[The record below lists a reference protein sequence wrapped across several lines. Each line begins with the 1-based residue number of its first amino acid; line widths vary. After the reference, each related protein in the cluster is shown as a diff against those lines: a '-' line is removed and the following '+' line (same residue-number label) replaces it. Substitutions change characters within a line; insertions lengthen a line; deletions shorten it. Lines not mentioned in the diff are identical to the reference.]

1 MKTKPRL
8 GRGLSSLLSMDVPEQ
23 AASPIPAIASSAA
36 PPVAAPLAAAS
47 APTSGSVLELKLDQV
62 VPNPHQPRRAMN
74 EGTIMELAAS
84 IRSTGLIQPIVVRPA
99 GDRYELIAGERR
111 WRAAKAAGLE
121 TVRAIIRES
130 SAFEQAQM
138 ALIENIQRENLNPID
153 RALAYK
159 SLMTQL
165 GLTQAELASRLGE
178 ERSSIANYLRLL
190 DLQPAVQTMVANGE
204 LSLGHAKVLAGVSDP
219 ADQERLAKI
228 VVGQSLSV
236 RNLERQ
242 ILQGSGASSAP
253 ARAVPPA
260 AAHYQELEKNLSR
273 ELGLRVQLRPAAKKG
288 KGRLILHYG
297 SLDQFDQLV
306 NKLGVNVAV
315 E

>member
-23 AASPIPAIASSAA
+23 AASPIPAIPG
-36 PPVAAPLAAAS
+36 PPPPPNAAS
-47 APTSGSVLELKLDQV
+47 PTPAPTSGSVLELKLDQV

-74 EGTIMELAAS
+74 EATIMELAAS

-165 GLTQAELASRLGE
+165 GLTQAELSSRLGE

-242 ILQGSGASSAP
+242 IQQGSGASSPP

-260 AAHYQELEKNLSR
+260 AAHYQELETNLSR

-306 NKLGVNVAV
+306 SKLGVTAAV

>member
-23 AASPIPAIASSAA
+23 AAAPIPAIPSPAPPIAA
-36 PPVAAPLAAAS
+36 PPTAPAT
-47 APTSGSVLELKLDQV
+47 PTSGSVLELKLDQV

-74 EGTIMELAAS
+74 EATIMELAAS

-99 GDRYELIAGERR
+99 GDRFELIAGERR

-204 LSLGHAKVLAGVSDP
+204 LSLGHAKVLAGVSDA

-242 ILQGSGASSAP
+242 VQGSSSTSAP
-253 ARAVPPA
+253 ARAVAPA
-260 AAHYQELEKNLSR
+260 TAHYQELEKNLSR

-306 NKLGVNVAV
+306 NRLGVNVTV

>member
-23 AASPIPAIASSAA
+23 AVAPIPAIPDKSAPTIDA
-36 PPVAAPLAAAS
+36 PPT
-47 APTSGSVLELKLDQV
+47 APTSGSVLDLKLDQV

-74 EGTIMELAAS
+74 EATIMELAAS

-153 RALAYK
+153 RALAYR

-165 GLTQAELASRLGE
+165 GLTQAELSSRLGE

-190 DLQPAVQTMVANGE
+190 DLQPAVQMMVANGE
-204 LSLGHAKVLAGVSDP
+204 LSLGHAKVLAGVTNP
-219 ADQERLAKI
+219 ADQERLAGI

-242 ILQGSGASSAP
+242 IQQGSGASSAP
-253 ARAVPPA
+253 ARTVPPA
-260 AAHYQELEKNLSR
+260 VAHYQELEKNLSR

-288 KGRLILHYG
+288 KGRLILYYG

-306 NKLGVNVAV
+306 SKLGVAITS

>member
-23 AASPIPAIASSAA
+23 AAAPIPAIPNSAA
-36 PPVAAPLAAAS
+36 PPVAAPPAAPT

-74 EGTIMELAAS
+74 EATIMELAAS

-99 GDRYELIAGERR
+99 GDRFELIAGERR
-111 WRAAKAAGLE
+111 WRAARAAGLE
-121 TVRAIIRES
+121 TIRAIIRES

-228 VVGQSLSV
+228 VVSQSLSV

-242 ILQGSGASSAP
+242 IQGAAASSTP
-253 ARAVPPA
+253 ARAVPA
-260 AAHYQELEKNLSR
+260 ASAHYQELEKNLSR

-306 NKLGVNVAV
+306 NKLGVNVVV

>member
-8 GRGLSSLLSMDVPEQ
+8 GRGLSSLLSMDISEQ
-23 AASPIPAIASSAA
+23 AAAPIAAIPETSAPSVAA
-36 PPVAAPLAAAS
+36 PPAAVL
-47 APTSGSVLELKLDQV
+47 TSGAVLELKLDQV

-74 EGTIMELAAS
+74 EATIMELAAS

-99 GDRYELIAGERR
+99 GDRFELIAGERR

-204 LSLGHAKVLAGVSDP
+204 LSLGHAKVLAGVSDA

-242 ILQGSGASSAP
+242 VQGSSSTPAP
-253 ARAVPPA
+253 ARAVAPA
-260 AAHYQELEKNLSR
+260 TAHYQELEKNLSR

>member
-23 AASPIPAIASSAA
+23 AAAPIPAIPSPAA
-36 PPVAAPLAAAS
+36 PAVAVPATAPA

-74 EGTIMELAAS
+74 EATIMELAAS

-190 DLQPAVQTMVANGE
+190 DLQPAIQTMVANGE

-242 ILQGSGASSAP
+242 IQQGSGASSAP

-273 ELGLRVQLRPAAKKG
+273 GLGLRVQLRPAAKKG